1 MRWFQRSQAQSRHRT
16 LPAHLPPPPPPPAG
30 DMSLS
35 LRVSRQ
41 GHLPPWEVV
50 ALRGVRWGS
59 VHKNHHALLGS
70 VPWFSGH
77 LAQLCHLLTAL
88 HVQILL
94 LPWFYHPKNSTTGS
108 KPLREHFYQWTG
120 RIVQQNPMDGAGVW
134 ILYSIKV
141 HSVLEAETKQW
152 EIQLL
157 SPGNCSADS
166 RGGSNPHYAINQRMQ
181 GDSVIEVKSKI
192 PSCHWEKALASGQKY
207 VLCRPAS
214 DAQDQEPSSLGK
226 IVQWQNKG
234 LN

>member
-1 MRWFQRSQAQSRHRT
+1 M
-16 LPAHLPPPPPPPAG
+16 
-30 DMSLS
+30 S

-59 VHKNHHALLGS
+59 VLKNHHALLGS
-70 VPWFSGH
+70 VSWFSGH

-88 HVQILL
+88 HVQIFL
-94 LPWFYHPKNSTTGS
+94 LPRFYHPKKQHHRLQTPQRALS
-108 KPLREHFYQWTG
+108 
-120 RIVQQNPMDGAGVW
+120 PMDRKDCAAKSNGRSWRLDFV
-134 ILYSIKV
+134 LHKV
-141 HSVLEAETKQW
+141 HSILEAETKQW

-214 DAQDQEPSSLGK
+214 DAQDQELSSLGK